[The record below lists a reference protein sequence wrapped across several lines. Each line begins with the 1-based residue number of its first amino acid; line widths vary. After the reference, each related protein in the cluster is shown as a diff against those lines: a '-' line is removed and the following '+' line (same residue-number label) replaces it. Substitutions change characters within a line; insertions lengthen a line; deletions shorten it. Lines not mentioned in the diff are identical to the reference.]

1 MKLKEACGIAGACG
15 LSTVGEAI
23 TNITFHATSLFPYD
37 EIDKEIEELMI
48 DFFLTPNVNVST
60 PIEAILLIPIN
71 RIDFGK
77 VGTFTD
83 DSN

>member
-1 MKLKEACGIAGACG
+1 MKLKEACELAEACG

-23 TNITFHATSLFPYD
+23 DNVTIHATSLFPYNMINR
-37 EIDKEIEELMI
+37 EIAELTADFLLVCDI
-48 DFFLTPNVNVST
+48 DRDT
-60 PIEAILLIPIN
+60 PIETILLMPMS

-83 DSN
+83 GE